1 MFTTESKSPAAGP
14 AFVTFPGREDLFA
27 LLMPMRGEMRDKA
40 ELGFLMAHVTQ
51 NKAATL
57 AAAKRA

>member
-1 MFTTESKSPAAGP
+1 
-14 AFVTFPGREDLFA
+14 
-27 LLMPMRGEMRDKA
+27 MRDKA

-57 AAAKRA
+57 AAMAKRKA